1 MSMAKMMKRIIGS
14 HMMFQRKHETV
25 SQAAVE
31 DTEVLEQVAF
41 VYCELSI
48 QRWPTW
54 FLAQRVY
61 NMVISNVHICVQAW

>member
-1 MSMAKMMKRIIGS
+1 M
-14 HMMFQRKHETV
+14 

-54 FLAQRVY
+54 FLVQSVYDMSDFKRVY
-61 NMVISNVHICVQAW
+61 MRASVVKVS